1 MTRVMI
7 VVADS
12 EREVQRIAA
21 THELVEADMVI
32 RLGEDLSEGEVI
44 KDRFGKNQP
53 VKVVTK

>member
-1 MTRVMI
+1 MI